1 MDYGDLSAQP
11 SEAMAAE
18 TWARTAKAQQVRG
31 VRARGFHPR
40 TGPGEAVIR
49 SRELRDSQGPL
60 AKD

>member
-31 VRARGFHPR
+31 VRARGISPAPER
-40 TGPGEAVIR
+40 G
-49 SRELRDSQGPL
+49 SQATQQP
-60 AKD
+60 